1 MQNGLSG
8 LSQQER
14 NAALNTIFG
23 ADAVRAANVLYE
35 QGAEGI
41 DDWTK
46 AVSQSGYAADLAA
59 KKNDNL
65 KGDLENLSGSF
76 ESLMIS
82 LGEGG
87 QGPLRSLVQTLDTLV
102 ELVSRH
108 CLRPYSSP

>member
-1 MQNGLSG
+1 MIGSDAGTSLKTMLQRLASPTDKAQTLMDELGINVYDANGKFIGLAGAAGQLQNGLSG

-46 AVSQSGYAADLAA
+46 AVSQSG
-59 KKNDNL
+59 
-65 KGDLENLSGSF
+65 
-76 ESLMIS
+76 
-82 LGEGG
+82 
-87 QGPLRSLVQTLDTLV
+87 LRRGT
-102 ELVSRH
+102 
-108 CLRPYSSP
+108 SPPRRTTT